1 MYLTA
6 CGLVTPVGLSFPSA
20 TAAMRGG
27 ITAFAEVP
35 YHDSLGKPVIG
46 AEIPGVADG
55 WRGAERLSRLLAT
68 AVMECL
74 ERADLKD
81 PASTPIV
88 INLAEQEAPGRP
100 ASWTRQIPLLL
111 AERLGFRFHARSC
124 VLREGR
130 AGAAQALAIARQL
143 FAEGFRRCV
152 VAGVDSLISVE
163 ALRALAVA
171 ERLKTEA
178 NPDGLI
184 PGEAA
189 CALMIDAA
197 PHTPDQPPA
206 EVAGIGFGQEQVLPE
221 NDDPVL
227 GLGLAAAIKGA
238 LHEASLD
245 VADAACRISDVTGEK
260 YYFLETNYALGR
272 LLRRRKPDFPL
283 WHPMDSIGDSGAAA
297 GFCVLAIAMAALVK
311 GYAPGPILLCQMSAE
326 SGRRAAVVIRGGE

>member
-55 WRGAERLSRLLAT
+55 LARGRTPVPTAGDGGHGVSGTSGPRTSGKHAHRHQSCRAGGSGQACIVDPVNSVAACRETRLPVSRA
-68 AVMECL
+68 
-74 ERADLKD
+74 
-81 PASTPIV
+81 I
-88 INLAEQEAPGRP
+88 G
-100 ASWTRQIPLLL
+100 
-111 AERLGFRFHARSC
+111 

-130 AGAAQALAIARQL
+130 VGAAQALAIARQL
-143 FAEGFRRCV
+143 FAEGFRRCLI
-152 VAGVDSLISVE
+152 AGVDSLISAE
-163 ALRALAVA
+163 ALRALADA

-197 PHTPDQPPA
+197 PHTHEHPA
-206 EVAGIGFGQEQVLPE
+206 VQVAGIGFGQERGPARE
-221 NDDPVL
+221 RRPRS
-227 GLGLAAAIKGA
+227 GLGLAAALKG
-238 LHEASLD
+238 HFMRPAST
-245 VADAACRISDVTGEK
+245 SPT
-260 YYFLETNYALGR
+260 
-272 LLRRRKPDFPL
+272 
-283 WHPMDSIGDSGAAA
+283 
-297 GFCVLAIAMAALVK
+297 
-311 GYAPGPILLCQMSAE
+311 Q
-326 SGRRAAVVIRGGE
+326 RAASRM